1 MHISRV
7 QIRNFRNFGKLDVR
21 LTQNA
26 VLVGENRA
34 GKSNFLYALRL
45 VLDPSLP
52 DQARKLRMMDF
63 WDGVGDP
70 FADGGA
76 SIEIDVDF
84 VGFEKDE
91 ALNAQLGDFRLPSDH
106 TVARISYRFRPE
118 CDGDPKSEAD
128 FDYAL
133 FVGDNEKRQLPGKFR
148 RRIVLDVMGAL
159 RDAEYELGNWRRSPL
174 RPLLEHAFSIADDAD
189 LVAISEAISEAGKKL
204 TKLDDIAALE
214 KNLRAKLRALAG
226 KRHDIDA
233 KLGVVSTD
241 PGRLSRILKLYI
253 DGGLREISDASLGS
267 ANLALLTLRLAEYE
281 WRRGQKDQDFTVVAI
296 EEPEAHL
303 HPQLQ
308 RKVFRSVFAPG
319 SAEGQSLFVTT
330 HSPNIASV
338 TPLNQLVVLRDQQDK
353 GSAAHSLASLDL
365 TVSDREDLQGYLD
378 VTRAEILFS
387 RGIIFVEGPAEEAIL
402 PAFAAA
408 KGRNLDEL
416 GITVCSV
423 DGINFGP
430 YVRMAEM
437 LGLPQSVI
445 TDWDPVEGK
454 QALGWKRA
462 LGLVSDIR
470 RIRKLKDF
478 APDQRTLL
486 ETNETQ
492 LRKTAEKYGVYLND
506 TTLETELA
514 EDDNLARVI
523 LAVLEEEKSFGPP
536 LRKRIKAYQED
547 HSKINPERLMLMI
560 GYIGKGRFARRLAES
575 IAGLN
580 PPDYITDAIEHVAE
594 QVA

>member
-34 GKSNFLYALRL
+34 GKSNFLHALRL

-52 DQARKLRMMDF
+52 DQARKLRIMDF

-70 FADGGA
+70 FANGGA

-84 VGFEKDE
+84 VGFEEDE

-128 FDYAL
+128 FDYTL
-133 FVGDNEKRQLPGKFR
+133 FVGDNEKRSMPGKFR
-148 RRIVLDVMGAL
+148 RRVVLDVMAAL
-159 RDAEYELGNWRRSPL
+159 RDAEFELGNWRRSPL
-174 RPLLEHAFSIADDAD
+174 RPLLEHAFSLTNDAR
-189 LVAISEAISEAGKKL
+189 LVAISEAIAEASNKL

-214 KNLRAKLRALAG
+214 KDLRAKLLALAG

-233 KLGVVSTD
+233 KLGVVSSD
-241 PGRLSRILKLYI
+241 PSRLSRILKLYI

-281 WRRGQKDQDFTVVAI
+281 WRRDQNDQDFTIVAI

-308 RKVFRSVFAPG
+308 RKLFRSLFAPG
-319 SAEGQSLFVTT
+319 GTGHQSLFVTT

-338 TPLNQLVVLRDQQDK
+338 TPLNQLVVVRDDQDN
-353 GSAAHSLASLDL
+353 GSTAHSLAALDL
-365 TVSDREDLQGYLD
+365 TAGDREDLQGYLNA
-378 VTRAEILFS
+378 TRAEILFS
-387 RGIIFVEGPAEEAIL
+387 RGVIFVEGPAEEALL

-408 KGRNLDEL
+408 KGRDLDEL
-416 GITVCSV
+416 GITVCSI
-423 DGINFGP
+423 DGFNFGP

-437 LGLPQSVI
+437 LALPHSVI

-462 LGLVSDIR
+462 LDLVSDIR

-478 APDQRTLL
+478 TSDQRKLIERD
-486 ETNETQ
+486 ETS
-492 LRKTAEKYGVYLND
+492 LRKTAETYGVYLND

-514 EDDNLARVI
+514 EDADLADAI
-523 LAVLEEEKSFGPP
+523 LAVLEEENSFGPV
-536 LRKRIKAYQED
+536 LRKRIKVYQED
-547 HSKINPERLMLMI
+547 HSEISPERLMLMI
-560 GYIGKGRFARRLAES
+560 GYIGKGRFARRLAER
-575 IAGLN
+575 IAGLT